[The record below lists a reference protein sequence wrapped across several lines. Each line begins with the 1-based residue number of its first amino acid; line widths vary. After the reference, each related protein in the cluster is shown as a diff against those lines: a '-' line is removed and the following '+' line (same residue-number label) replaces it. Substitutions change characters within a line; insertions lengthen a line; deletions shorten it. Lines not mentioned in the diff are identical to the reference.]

1 MGKVN
6 SVQFLEYSGGCGGR
20 GSGQYSVVVGEV
32 CSMLCSVKYVW
43 WSAAVVVGE
52 VVRRKRPTVICLSES
67 SDRERWCVQKQ
78 KQIKTVKKI
87 MRS

>member
-1 MGKVN
+1 MSVMGKVN

-43 WSAAVVVGE
+43 WSGQWW
-52 VVRRKRPTVICLSES
+52 C
-67 SDRERWCVQKQ
+67 ERWCEEKGRLSSASLSHLIGNLGAC
-78 KQIKTVKKI
+78 KRKTKKI
-87 MRS
+87 